1 MLSIDNI
8 IPHCYN
14 HGMNTKAYKLAA
26 YATIISAVFMLA
38 CSVEAYAYAARMASM
53 VVDASTL
60 VSSAHRG

>member
-1 MLSIDNI
+1 
-8 IPHCYN
+8 
-14 HGMNTKAYKLAA
+14 MNTKAYKLAA